1 MGQFLVVSLIV
12 ASQLC
17 FTTLGAFAQ
26 ETDDGPATVPLI
38 VSIETEKNA
47 STEKNTS
54 TVAVETS
61 DEIIPAISTVSKKN
75 TSLLEDFFSSPL
87 NYFLVLVV
95 CLYVYLMFV
104 QPRSARQEK
113 KLHLDR
119 LNHLKKNDRVV
130 TSAGI
135 HGIVSNINTDAG
147 TVTLRVDENSNAK
160 LTIDRDSIRSVA
172 S

>member
-1 MGQFLVVSLIV
+1 MGHFSVVSLIV
-12 ASQLC
+12 VSQLC
-17 FTTLGAFAQ
+17 FTTIGAFAQ
-26 ETDDGPATVPLI
+26 ETQGGLSTDPIIVATEP
-38 VSIETEKNA
+38 EKNV
-47 STEKNTS
+47 S
-54 TVAVETS
+54 TVAVDTLDKS
-61 DEIIPAISTVSKKN
+61 KPTISTATKKN
-75 TSLLEDFFSSPL
+75 TSLFEDFFSSPL

-104 QPRSARQEK
+104 QPRGARQEK
-113 KLHLDR
+113 KLR
-119 LNHLKKNDRVV
+119 LERLTNLKKNDRVV

>member
-1 MGQFLVVSLIV
+1 MGQFSVVSLIM

-26 ETDDGPATVPLI
+26 ETDGIPATVPS
-38 VSIETEKNA
+38 VVAIESEKNA
-47 STEKNTS
+47 SS
-54 TVAVETS
+54 VAFDTL
-61 DEIIPAISTVSKKN
+61 DEAKPTISTASKKN
-75 TSLLEDFFSSPL
+75 TSLLEEFFSSPL

-95 CLYVYLMFV
+95 CLYVYFMFV
-104 QPRSARQEK
+104 QPRTARQEK
-113 KLHLDR
+113 KLQLER
-119 LNHLKKNDRVV
+119 LNNLKKNDRVV

-160 LTIDRDSIRSVA
+160 LTIDRNSIRSVV

>member
-1 MGQFLVVSLIV
+1 MGEFSVVSLIL

-17 FTTLGAFAQ
+17 FTTLWAFTQ
-26 ETDDGPATVPLI
+26 EAEGGPAIIPLMEAI
-38 VSIETEKNA
+38 DPEKNA
-47 STEKNTS
+47 SS
-54 TVAVETS
+54 DVVETS
-61 DEIIPAISTVSKKN
+61 GEAKPTISIASKKN
-75 TSLLEDFFSSPL
+75 TSLIEDFFSSPL

-104 QPRSARQEK
+104 QPRGARQEK
-113 KLHLDR
+113 KLQLDR
-119 LNHLKKNDRVV
+119 LNNLKKNDRVV

-135 HGIVSNINTDAG
+135 HGIVSNINADAG

>member
-1 MGQFLVVSLIV
+1 MPFL
-12 ASQLC
+12 LC
-17 FTTLGAFAQ
+17 FATEDLLAQVQ
-26 ETDDGPATVPLI
+26 ETVNETAIVPSI
-38 VSIETEKNA
+38 VGVDPDTNSTA
-47 STEKNTS
+47 STEEKS
-54 TVAVETS
+54 VETKKS
-61 DEIIPAISTVSKKN
+61 PENGSKSKP
-75 TSLLEDFFSSPL
+75 SLLEEILSSPL

-104 QPRSARQEK
+104 QPRGARQAK
-113 KLHLDR
+113 KLQVER
-119 LNHLKKNDRVV
+119 LNNLKKNDRVI

>member
-1 MGQFLVVSLIV
+1 MGQFSVVSLIM
-12 ASQLC
+12 AFQLC

-26 ETDDGPATVPLI
+26 ETEGGPATIPLMEAI
-38 VSIETEKNA
+38 DPEKNDSLEKNA
-47 STEKNTS
+47 SS
-54 TVAVETS
+54 DAVETS
-61 DEIIPAISTVSKKN
+61 GEAKPTISLVSKKN

-104 QPRSARQEK
+104 QPRGARQEK
-113 KLHLDR
+113 KLQLDR
-119 LNHLKKNDRVV
+119 LNNLKKNDRVV

-135 HGIVSNINTDAG
+135 HGIVANINTDTG